1 MKKSLIALTI
11 ASAITPT
18 LAYANSTDDNTLSK
32 DSANVEVTNPK
43 ELETLLVTANR
54 IQQNKADLLSSV
66 KVISRSDIELSSA
79 NSVADLLS
87 EVNGLQ
93 ISKSGG
99 AGQNTSLFS
108 RGTNSGHILVVIDGQ
123 RISSATLGQI
133 EFANLATEQ
142 IERIEVIKG
151 PRAALWGSDAI
162 GGVIQIFTRQLSPNE
177 IAVDL
182 GLGSDKLQQA
192 SFSAGI
198 AHGNGNT
205 TLTASVKSSDGYDIL
220 DLAEPDDDGYNRE
233 NISIVGQQN
242 LNEQWQVNW
251 LAKYNQGKTE
261 YDDRYDGLY
270 NSPNE
275 SSFETHQWQLS
286 ANQTTGNWQQQ
297 FIIGQQENKSINFGN
312 GVSEQDG
319 SYFETKRL
327 QGTWLGSYQLSH
339 LLSSSFGIDL
349 INEKVDAITA
359 YDNNERDIQSAFT
372 RLAFDND
379 LIILDAAL
387 RYDDIE
393 DIDSEVTYNA
403 SVGFRFAQDSLISL
417 NLGSGF
423 KAPSF
428 NDLYYPTTAEKPV
441 DNPELVAETSDS
453 IELLIKTS
461 FEKIDVELSIYH
473 TEIDNL
479 IEWIP
484 DKAFKYYPINLN
496 QAEID
501 GVELNL
507 VAQLFGVDHQLQLN
521 YLDAKDK
528 KTDEQL
534 IRRAKHTASYQVSHQ
549 WEKLN
554 LLASVNYQG
563 EREDSEWPGTITLPS
578 HTLVNLS
585 AQYQVAN
592 AWVLGLKINNL
603 FDKDYVT
610 NNHYVGQP
618 AQYLFTVSY
627 RR

>member
-66 KVISRSDIELSSA
+66 KVITRSDIELSAA

-182 GLGSDKLQQA
+182 GLGSDQLQQA

-220 DLAEPDDDGYNRE
+220 DLAEPDNDGYNRE

-251 LAKYNQGKTE
+251 LAKYNQGETE
-261 YDDRYDGLY
+261 YDNAYGGAD
-270 NSPNE
+270 E
-275 SSFETHQWQLS
+275 SSFEAHQWQLS

-297 FIIGQQENKSINFGN
+297 FIIGQQENKNINFGKN
-312 GVSEQDG
+312 VSEQDG

-339 LLSSSFGIDL
+339 LLNSSFGIDL
-349 INEKVDAITA
+349 INEKVNAITD

-372 RLAFDND
+372 RLAFDNER
-379 LIILDAAL
+379 IILDAAL

-393 DIDSEVTYNA
+393 GINSEVTYNA

-428 NDLYYPTTAEKPV
+428 NDLYYPEDAYSYG
-441 DNPELVAETSDS
+441 NPDLVAETSDS

-461 FEKIDVELSIYH
+461 VQQVDAELSIYH

-479 IEWIP
+479 IEWQP
-484 DKAFKYYPINLN
+484 DENFAYHPVNLN
-496 QAEID
+496 QAKIQ
-501 GVELNL
+501 GIELAL
-507 VAQLFGVDHQLQLN
+507 AAQLLGLDHQLQLN
-521 YLDAKDK
+521 YLDATDH

-534 IRRAKHTASYQVSHQ
+534 IRRAKHTASYQVSHR